1 MQRDGS
7 AISCYALRQRYR
19 ASYCWPICSGAGT
32 SRRWAGEGLALPRRP
47 PRRRGTQYSRAVA
60 IEPIGLGVL
69 GRPVKPG
76 DDGVVCDDSHT
87 SMLGH
92 HAPFGDDGLA
102 HLPGVLRA
110 GDFVDLDGNFLA
122 DEILELRGL
131 GVAAGD
137 ELERL
142 GAGFE
147 IAQPVR
153 RRQPARFAGDLVGGG
168 GALALLA
175 ALHGVEFTGQDVAGI
190 DRLAG

>member
-1 MQRDGS
+1 MGGAKRYPSSTGGGFRC
-7 AISCYALRQRYR
+7 AALY
-19 ASYCWPICSGAGT
+19 
-32 SRRWAGEGLALPRRP
+32 P
-47 PRRRGTQYSRAVA
+47 PYESNA
-60 IEPIGLGVL
+60 P
-69 GRPVKPG
+69 KY
-76 DDGVVCDDSHT
+76 

-92 HAPFGDDGLA
+92 HAPLGDHGLA

-131 GVAAGD
+131 GVAAGH

-142 GAGFE
+142 RSGFE

-175 ALHGVEFTGQDVAGI
+175 TLHGVEFTG
-190 DRLAG
+190 